1 MRRTRRT
8 KKTKVMKITKRKRI
22 SLLRMDIISCLLCTY
37 LLLLLTRRDD
47 FDNMFI
53 KPHVPFFALL

>member
-1 MRRTRRT
+1 M
-8 KKTKVMKITKRKRI
+8 KVMKLTKRKRI

-53 KPHVPFFALL
+53 KPHVPFLLYSNL